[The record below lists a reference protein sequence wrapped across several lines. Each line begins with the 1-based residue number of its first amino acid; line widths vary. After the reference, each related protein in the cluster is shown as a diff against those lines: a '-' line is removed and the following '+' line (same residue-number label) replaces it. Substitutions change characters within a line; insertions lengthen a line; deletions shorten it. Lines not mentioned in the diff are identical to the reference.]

1 MFKAYLASSVHST
14 NISQTADQDLVF
26 RWHERRSSKG
36 KPPVFKSELY
46 VGTDKEK
53 KIWARN
59 NTPGGLSFYTKDIG
73 GAIAKDKIKSWLP
86 AFAGKTSAVRREIIL
101 NHLSDHEALQL
112 NASSYDVD
120 TQSNTSTP
128 SKRDTPYEDSI
139 YTAEMSD
146 LEILQLYRDTKS
158 VPDDAAATL
167 IGEAKG
173 RSTGR
178 VSVPSIVVIEAK
190 RIALYISGDPW
201 STPPYTSHLI
211 SETDSTSPK
220 RKRSPIPPPA
230 SATAQ
235 KRKRSPSP
243 PPISDSD
250 RQWDR
255 IIASGVPGM
264 VEQREG
270 VRQICERYLATLA
283 EARKLVEK

>member
-1 MFKAYLASSVHST
+1 M
-14 NISQTADQDLVF
+14 
-26 RWHERRSSKG
+26 
-36 KPPVFKSELY
+36 
-46 VGTDKEK
+46 K

-59 NTPGGLSFYTKDIG
+59 NTPGRLSFYTKDSG
-73 GAIAKDKIKSWLP
+73 GAIAKDKIKLWLP
-86 AFAGKTSAVRREIIL
+86 VFAGVTSAARREIIL
-101 NHLSDHEALQL
+101 KHLSNYEALHL
-112 NASSYDVD
+112 NASSYDLD
-120 TQSNTSTP
+120 IHSNTSTP
-128 SKRDTPYEDSI
+128 SKRDIPCDGSI

-146 LEILQLYRDTKS
+146 LELLQLYHDTKS
-158 VPDDAAATL
+158 VPGDAAATL

-190 RIALYISGDPW
+190 REALSRNIDPW
-201 STPPYTSHLI
+201 LMGPYTGHLS

-264 VEQREG
+264 VEERER
-270 VRQICERYLATLA
+270 VRQICERHLATLA
-283 EARKLVEK
+283 EAGKLVEK